1 MLKRTAGLV
10 LALLALPAAASPT
23 ALTGLSTSVGLAG
36 ALLAL
41 LASQGGSPASVA
53 TVLGLAVLLL
63 MLGAAMVRVRG
74 GALRFLPVLRQG
86 GAARPL
92 LARAVR
98 SDAERAL
105 LRTARDQ
112 FLSLQAAWDAAD
124 MDTLRRLTTEGMF
137 KEIEAQLPER
147 GHAPNLTEVLALE
160 AHLIAHES
168 FGALELASIEFS
180 GVVRESTQRGAAPFR
195 EVWMLARQGSAE
207 PWRLARQQTLL

>member
-10 LALLALPAAASPT
+10 LVLLAVPAAASPT

-36 ALLAL
+36 TLLAL

-63 MLGAAMVRVRG
+63 MLGVAMARARGAAP
-74 GALRFLPVLRQG
+74 RFLPVLRRG
-86 GAARPL
+86 AAARPL

-98 SDAERAL
+98 GDDERAL
-105 LRTARDQ
+105 LRAARDQ

-137 KEIEAQLPER
+137 QEIAAQLPER

-168 FGALELASIEFS
+168 FEALELASIEFS
-180 GVVRESTQRGAAPFR
+180 GVVRESAQRGAAPFR
-195 EVWMLARQGSAE
+195 EVWMLARRGAAE